1 MTKNVLVIGASELV
15 SNYNPSI
22 ALWGS
27 RKHLGV
33 SNILKNKH
41 LVFAVV
47 FVAVVFVVIV
57 FVAVVFVAVV
67 FVAVVF
73 VAVVFVAVVFVA
85 VVFVAVA
92 WSLGALRG
100 PLGPPKGPF
109 WGQNEPLWEP
119 WGPRRG
125 HILGPSV
132 W

>member
-1 MTKNVLVIGASELV
+1 MQKVTKNVLVIGASELV

-33 SNILKNKH
+33 SNILKNKY

-47 FVAVVFVVIV
+47 FVVI
-57 FVAVVFVAVV
+57 
-67 FVAVVF
+67 VF

-100 PLGPPKGPF
+100 PLGPPKGSFGAKTGPF
-109 WGQNEPLWEP
+109 GDLG
-119 WGPRRG
+119 GPEEV
-125 HILGPSV
+125 IY
-132 W
+132 

>member
-1 MTKNVLVIGASELV
+1 MQKVTKNVLVIGASELV

-33 SNILKNKH
+33 SNILKNKY

-47 FVAVVFVVIV
+47 FVVI
-57 FVAVVFVAVV
+57 
-67 FVAVVF
+67 VF

-125 HILGPSV
+125 HILGHSV